1 MFKETR
7 GGNTMSEKVRLIRF
21 HNENILDIKIGYL
34 SGEMIETSED
44 WLGKKK
50 NSYKVK
56 SKPMLMTTRHWLF
69 GAKAFPCY
77 FVYKDAPFTIPLS
90 MKDPKILELKHTSEN
105 LNKLIN
111 NSLINQLLGN
121 IFSAENLI
129 LLVGAGG
136 IGAIIGFLINNFL
149 MPKGK

>member
-1 MFKETR
+1 
-7 GGNTMSEKVRLIRF
+7 MSEKVRLIRF
-21 HNENILDIKIGYL
+21 HNENILDIKVGRL
-34 SGEMIETSED
+34 DGEIIETSED
-44 WLGKKK
+44 WLNKKK
-50 NSYKVK
+50 NTYKVK
-56 SKPMLMTTRHWLF
+56 SKPMLIATRHWLL

-77 FVYKDAPFTIPLS
+77 FVYKDVPFTMPLT
-90 MKDPKILELKHTSEN
+90 MTDPKVLKLKHTSEN

-136 IGAIIGFLINNFL
+136 IGAIIGFLINHFL
-149 MPKGK
+149 MGKGS